1 MSGIGD
7 SLADL
12 DKGVRKSVPG
22 GWGTVAGLAAGGTGL
37 YYGLGAGAA
46 GAAGSAGASGL
57 TASAVPLSTSGLA
70 VGSGSALAG
79 TGAGA
84 AATAGTAAGTA
95 AGSLGSTGWI
105 APTIGGTA
113 STGFGISAGAAPVAG
128 QALTASAAAAVPGS
142 AEAIYNAQ
150 TASSLFGGS
159 NPFKISPTQAMMASR
174 MMGSQQPQGGE
185 TRASAPFKAG
195 QPVNTADPIMALLA
209 PKMKK
214 KERISLL

>member
-22 GWGTVAGLAAGGTGL
+22 GWGTVAGLAAGGAGA

-46 GAAGSAGASGL
+46 GAAGANTLGGSVPALTGSLSAM
-57 TASAVPLSTSGLA
+57 P
-70 VGSGSALAG
+70 GSALAG

-84 AATAGTAAGTA
+84 AVTAGTAAGTA

-128 QALTASAAAAVPGS
+128 QALTASAASAVPGS

>member
-22 GWGTVAGLAAGGTGL
+22 GWGTVAGLAAGGAGL
-37 YYGLGAGAA
+37 YYGAGTAAAGAA
-46 GAAGSAGASGL
+46 GANTLGGSVPAL
-57 TASAVPLSTSGLA
+57 TGSLA
-70 VGSGSALAG
+70 AMPGSALAG

-95 AGSLGSTGWI
+95 VGSLGSTGWI
-105 APTIGGTA
+105 APTIGGTT

-174 MMGSQQPQGGE
+174 MMGGQQQPQGGQSSSVGI
-185 TRASAPFKAG
+185 RQG